1 MDMEEFKEKYEEL
14 KNNPM
19 YQKYCSVLEIKDK
32 VIKKLQQENEEL
44 KIQLLEKKCS
54 DKDIEYLDVLNK
66 YVNLVK
72 TDEDI
77 RLDQTKKVFDAIC
90 YILKEGSCTYR
101 YLIYDLLGFKTE
113 NYIDLIKGL
122 EITNAIVELEE
133 LRKLKGEK

>member
-1 MDMEEFKEKYEEL
+1 MMNEKELYDLAISDVPKYSLLNEILAIRDNRFRDEEVD
-14 KNNPM
+14 
-19 YQKYCSVLEIKDK
+19 YCINVNGCIS
-32 VIKKLQQENEEL
+32 
-44 KIQLLEKKCS
+44 
-54 DKDIEYLDVLNK
+54 LDVLNK

-77 RLDQTKKVFDAIC
+77 RLDQTKKVFEAIC

-133 LRKLKGEK
+133 LRKLKGGEENGTNN